1 MSSTKFILSTKLYRP
16 PTQARFVPRPRL
28 LALLA
33 EGLSRPLT
41 LISAPAGFG
50 KTTLLSEWCASR
62 PGAAFPLAWLSL
74 DADDNEPFRFMTYLA
89 AALGSVKAG
98 IGDAALVAL
107 RSQQPP
113 PPDAILMNLVHDLD
127 NLSEPFALV
136 MDDYHVISSQVVH
149 AALQFLLEHL
159 PLQMHLVLLTRA
171 DPPLPLAR
179 LRARNQLTEIR
190 APALRFLPE
199 EAAQFL
205 NQAMQLGLTA
215 ADVIALET
223 RTEGWIAGLQLAA
236 LSLRAQAD
244 KHAFVT
250 AFTGDDR
257 YIMDYLL
264 EEVLQRQSPEVQDFL
279 LKTSI
284 LDRLCE
290 PLCAAVTGASGSR
303 PMLISLEQANLF
315 VVPLDNRRTWYRYHS
330 LFADLLRRRLHQ
342 ASTPSDW
349 EALYR
354 RACAWYE
361 REGLIVEAVSQALSA
376 LDFELAAGLL
386 ERHVL
391 TVFFR
396 GETMLVHNWLKA
408 LPQAAIRTRPLLS
421 AMYANT
427 IAHAGAFQSDALSQA
442 RAWLEEAELGLAQ
455 PERTE
460 PGSTNPSHAALT
472 RSFLA
477 MSRAYL
483 ALWSGE
489 PPQTVIALARQALA
503 GLPPAEKGPFELNFQ
518 RLRSGLNNNLAISYT
533 KLGDEDSAS
542 QAYAEAERIGESCGD
557 LLNMYTAIANQGSL
571 LRRHARLPE
580 AAALYKKRLDAKGI
594 DGALQENS
602 LPYIGVIYLA
612 LGQILLEWN
621 DLASAEA
628 ALANSLELSRLM
640 AAGDGQLESS
650 LSLAR
655 LMQARGE
662 FHAAQACLD
671 QIDRASDKAGIL
683 VPAYRV
689 RLQLAYSQ
697 ENLGSLKNAFEWAE
711 GRVLSDLTPFWP
723 AVEPLTL
730 IRVLIA
736 QRRSAAQSSSTATP
750 DLGSLMRFLE
760 HQLAVAEK
768 SAWVEQT
775 IELRMLQALAWQV
788 QNHLP
793 KALVS
798 LQNALELAEP
808 GGYMRLFLD
817 EGLPM
822 RRLLTKI
829 RAGSDRINEYA
840 GRLLAAGAT
849 LGATPALVP
858 HPQALVEPLSA
869 RELEVLRLLVQG
881 SSNAEIAQELVI
893 TLNTTKKHV
902 THIFEKLGVTKRSDA
917 ARRARELELVTP
929 SSR

>member
-1 MSSTKFILSTKLYRP
+1 M
-16 PTQARFVPRPRL
+16 
-28 LALLA
+28 
-33 EGLSRPLT
+33 
-41 LISAPAGFG
+41 
-50 KTTLLSEWCASR
+50 
-62 PGAAFPLAWLSL
+62 
-74 DADDNEPFRFMTYLA
+74 
-89 AALGSVKAG
+89 
-98 IGDAALVAL
+98 
-107 RSQQPP
+107 
-113 PPDAILMNLVHDLD
+113 
-127 NLSEPFALV
+127 
-136 MDDYHVISSQVVH
+136 
-149 AALQFLLEHL
+149 
-159 PLQMHLVLLTRA
+159 
-171 DPPLPLAR
+171 AR

-215 ADVIALET
+215 EDILALET

-236 LSLRAQAD
+236 LSLRDQGD

-264 EEVLQRQSPEVQDFL
+264 EEVLQRQPLAVQDFL

-284 LDRLCE
+284 LERLCG
-290 PLCAAVTGASGSR
+290 PLCAAVTGEAGSQR
-303 PMLISLEQANLF
+303 MLISLEQANLF

-330 LFADLLRRRLHQ
+330 LFADLLRRRLRQ

-361 REGLIVEAVSQALSA
+361 GEGLIVEAVSQALSA
-376 LDFELAAGLL
+376 LDFELAADLL

-408 LPQAAIRTRPLLS
+408 LPGTVVRTRPLLS
-421 AMYANT
+421 AMLANT
-427 IAHAGAFQSDALSQA
+427 IAHAGGFQPPALSQT
-442 RAWLEEAELGLAQ
+442 RAWLEQAELGLAK
-455 PERTE
+455 PERNE
-460 PGSTNPSHAALT
+460 PDRTDRSHAALT
-472 RSFLA
+472 RSFMG

-483 ALWSGE
+483 ALWSAE

-503 GLPPAEKGPFELNFQ
+503 GLPPAEKEPSDLNFQ
-518 RLRSGLNNNLAISYT
+518 RLRSGLNNNLGIAYT
-533 KLGDEDSAS
+533 NLGDEKAAGL
-542 QAYAEAERIGESCGD
+542 AYAEAERIGESCGD
-557 LLNMYTAIANQGSL
+557 LLNMYTAIANQGLL

-580 AAALYKKRLDAKGI
+580 AAALYKKRLDAI
-594 DGALQENS
+594 EFDGALPERS
-602 LPYIGVIYLA
+602 IPYIGVIYVA
-612 LGQILLEWN
+612 LGQVLLEWN
-621 DLASAEA
+621 DLTGAEA
-628 ALANSLELSRLM
+628 ALTRSLELSRLM
-640 AAGDGQLESS
+640 AARDGQLESS
-650 LSLAR
+650 ISLAR

-662 FHAAQACLD
+662 FHAALGSLD
-671 QIDRASDKAGIL
+671 QIKSDFDKAGIL
-683 VPAYRV
+683 IPAYRA
-689 RLQLAYSQ
+689 RLHLAQSQ
-697 ENLGSLKNAFEWAE
+697 EHPDSLKNALEWAE
-711 GRVLSDLTPFWP
+711 GRALSDCTPFWP
-723 AVEPLTL
+723 AIEPLTL

-736 QRRSAAQSSSTATP
+736 QRRSASQTSSTLPP
-750 DLGSLMRFLE
+750 DLGPLMQFLE
-760 HQLAVAEK
+760 HQLQ
-768 SAWVEQT
+768 SARKNGWVERG

-798 LQNALELAEP
+798 LQSALELAEP

-829 RAGSDRINEYA
+829 RGNSDRINEYA
-840 GRLLAAGAT
+840 ARLLAAGAT
-849 LGATPALVP
+849 LGATPALLP
-858 HPQALVEPLSA
+858 HPQALVEPLSV
-869 RELEVLRLLVQG
+869 RELEVLRLLVKG

-902 THIFEKLGVTKRSDA
+902 THIFEKLGVTKRSEA
-917 ARRARELELVTP
+917 ARRARELELASP
-929 SSR
+929 SGR